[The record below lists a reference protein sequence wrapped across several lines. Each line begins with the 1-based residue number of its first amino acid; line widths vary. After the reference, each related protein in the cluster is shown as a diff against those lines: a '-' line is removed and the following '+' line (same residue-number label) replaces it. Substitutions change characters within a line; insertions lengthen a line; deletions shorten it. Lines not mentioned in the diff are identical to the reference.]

1 MVIAALDALVGGDP
15 DDEAVAQAIT
25 TIPAAE
31 LPEALRLYARVHG
44 VTALPVLRRCLRGRP
59 EWASAAA
66 AALATVKAPE
76 AAALLAAVEARAV
89 DKAVRTALRRALYRL
104 RQAGVPPPEA
114 PPPSRPV
121 RARPVP
127 SRGWASAIDGTG
139 TRGVWLL
146 LEDALG
152 ERTLVSAVVSD
163 AEGVLDAASGPI
175 AKKRLDERLL
185 ALQAESPLRW
195 VEIPAS
201 WATWVLVEAARRH
214 EARGTPLPGDL
225 RRRLDAL
232 GEPDPEERPPVYA
245 RLAPETIAADPTLLD
260 RSAQLLA
267 VPELAGW
274 FLDPPTLQSD
284 ALELLQ
290 ARESRLVVSDQIKAE
305 RVAALVDRVID
316 RLFDAEARGRWQRR
330 LEETAFVLVETGRAA
345 EASLAL
351 AAALALADA
360 ARAARQVPFVRA
372 LVEKSLEIAG
382 EIALGRVRADEVSR
396 RPRGREAPRPADAP

>member
-31 LPEALRLYARVHG
+31 LPEALRLLARVHG
-44 VTALPVLRRCLRGRP
+44 VTALPVLRRCLHGRP

-104 RQAGVPPPEA
+104 RQAGVTPPEA
-114 PPPSRPV
+114 PRPSRPA

-127 SRGWASAIDGTG
+127 SRAWASAIDGTG

-146 LEDALG
+146 LEGALG
-152 ERTLVSAVVSD
+152 ERTLLSAVVSD
-163 AEGVLDAASGPI
+163 AAGVLDAASGPI
-175 AKKRLDERLL
+175 AKRRLDERLL
-185 ALQAESPLRW
+185 ALQAESPLKW
-195 VEIPAS
+195 VEVPAS
-201 WATWVLVEAARRH
+201 WAARVLLEAARRH
-214 EARGTPLPGDL
+214 DARGTPLPGDL
-225 RRRLDAL
+225 RRWVDGL
-232 GEPDPEERPPVYA
+232 GEPDPAERPPVYA

-260 RSAQLLA
+260 RSAELLA
-267 VPELAGW
+267 LPELAGW
-274 FLDPPTLQSD
+274 FLDPPALQSD

-290 ARESRLVVSDQIKAE
+290 ARETRLVVSDQTKAE

-316 RLFDAEARGRWQRR
+316 GHFDAEARERWQHR

-345 EASLAL
+345 EASVAL

-360 ARAARQVPFVRA
+360 ARPARHVPFVRA

-382 EIALGRVRADEVSR
+382 EVTLGRIRADEVSR
-396 RPRGREAPRPADAP
+396 LPRGREAPRRADAP